1 MSSTSLGLGSQPA
14 GVPKDCR
21 IIRVKGWNQRMQ
33 NDADLEAKASL
44 AVAHML
50 EIMLGP
56 SRDAHYDLA
65 SGPFPLVSL
74 AWL

>member
-1 MSSTSLGLGSQPA
+1 MFFRIGLES
-14 GVPKDCR
+14 
-21 IIRVKGWNQRMQ
+21 
-33 NDADLEAKASL
+33 DLYIHMYTISHNLKEASL